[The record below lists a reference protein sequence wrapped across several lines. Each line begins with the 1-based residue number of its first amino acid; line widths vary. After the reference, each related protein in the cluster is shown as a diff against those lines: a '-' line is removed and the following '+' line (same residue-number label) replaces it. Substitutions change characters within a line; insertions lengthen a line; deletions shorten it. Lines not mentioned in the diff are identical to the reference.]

1 MKNYILYLDSPAQNR
16 DKIEPHSRDW
26 DNASPIGA
34 GSLGAMLYGRV
45 NNDIIQLNEER
56 IWSGSRDENH
66 PVDLAFRDKVDHLRK
81 LIIEGHEYEADEY
94 ARENITF
101 KTIKSY
107 ESAGELHFD
116 FHTDDKCKDYR
127 RELNLNKGILT
138 VSYQKDGTN
147 YKREAFASYPQRLI
161 CYRLSAD
168 RSGAISFTVSYKR
181 DFITERTL
189 SGDTMTVRATTSD
202 RKHNFT
208 VKIKIAAHGGEV
220 IFETEKATV
229 KDADLCEL
237 YIAIETEKAP
247 NIPEDPDFDALMSE
261 HIADFSSL
269 MERSD
274 ITLGKEDEKLEA
286 LPFPLRLRRV
296 KAGEKD
302 TGLLPLFY
310 QFGKYLLV
318 SSSRKGTL
326 PSNLQGLWCEDINA
340 LWNSDY
346 HTNINIQMNYW
357 GAEVANLSECHLP
370 LFDYMNE
377 NLLES
382 GRETAKVCYRCRGT
396 VLHHLSDIYGFTMV
410 ADGVWGLWPMGAA
423 WLCYHMWEHYLYT
436 LDRDFLK
443 NTAYGYISE
452 SVRFFLDYM
461 FEHNGYILSGPST
474 SPENRYLIDGKQ
486 VSLTLSPTMEI
497 EIIGGLLRFYVEA
510 ENILNIDPEMKK
522 EAEKVLLKMPPI
534 KIGKHGNIQEWM
546 QDYDEVEIG
555 HRHISHLFALYPGWD
570 ITPDTPELFEAAK
583 KTVERRMSYG
593 GGHTGWSAAWII
605 LFYARLLDREGVE
618 GSIYHLLRNSVCE
631 NMFTNHSFGK
641 DQRPPFQID
650 GNFGFCAAIAE
661 TVLQSHS
668 GVIRLIPALPASV
681 GSGSFK
687 GLVARGG
694 IEADAVW
701 ENGTVTEYTL
711 RARNDVT
718 FKLCVN
724 GETHTVS
731 MKKGEILSKKLKI

>member
-1 MKNYILYLDSPAQNR
+1 MKDYILCLDSPAQNR

-81 LIIEGHEYEADEY
+81 LIIEGHEYEAEEY

-116 FHTDDKCKDYR
+116 FHTDDECEDYR

-168 RSGAISFTVSYKR
+168 RSGAISFTASYER

-220 IFETEKATV
+220 IFEAEKATV

-247 NIPEDPDFDALMSE
+247 RIPKDPDFDALMSE

-318 SSSRKGTL
+318 SSSRKDTL

-410 ADGVWGLWPMGAA
+410 ADGVWGFWPMGAA

-474 SPENRYLIDGKQ
+474 SPENRYLIGGKE

-555 HRHISHLFALYPGWD
+555 HRHISHLFALYPGWE

-618 GSIYHLLRNSVCE
+618 SSIYHLLRNSVCE
-631 NMFTNHSFGK
+631 NMFTNHSFGQ
-641 DQRPPFQID
+641 DQRSPFQID
-650 GNFGFCAAIAE
+650 GNFGLCAAIAE

-668 GVIRLIPALPASV
+668 GVIRLIPALPASID
-681 GSGSFK
+681 SGSFK

-694 IEADAVW
+694 VEIDAAW

-724 GETHTVS
+724 GEAHTVS
-731 MKKGEILSKKLKI
+731 MKKGEILSKKSNV